1 MNFLSD
7 TTAPAHPALL
17 DAMMRANEGFAPS
30 YGADPVSAGV
40 KARLTDLFETDLD
53 VLFTTSGTAANALA
67 LSILSGPD
75 DIILCHDEAH
85 IQRDERGA
93 PEFFTGGAKLLPL
106 RGANAKIDPAGLAG
120 ALAEWP
126 QDFVHTTP
134 PRVLSL
140 SQLNESGC
148 AYSLEELDA
157 LIGPA
162 KAKGLAIH
170 MDGARFANALVHLDC
185 SPAEMTWRRG
195 VDVLCMGATKDG
207 ALAAEAVIL
216 FGEARAQFPKLQA
229 RQKRA
234 GHMLPKMR
242 YVAAQLDA
250 WLENDLW
257 LELAR
262 HANASARDLTERLCA
277 IPGVTP
283 AQPCQGNEVFLH
295 LDPAV
300 AERLQAAGA
309 GFYGW
314 PDGSARFVASWRTTK
329 ADIDAVVAAAKG

>member
-17 DAMMRANEGFAPS
+17 DAMVRANEGFATS
-30 YGADPVSAGV
+30 YGADPVSQRV
-40 KARLTDLFETDLD
+40 KARLTDLFETELE
-53 VLFTTSGTAANALA
+53 VVFTTSGTAANALA

-106 RGANAKIDPAGLAG
+106 HGANAKIDPDMLAG

-134 PRVLSL
+134 PRVLSI

-148 AYSLEELDA
+148 AYTLDELDA
-157 LIGPA
+157 LIGSA

-170 MDGARFANALVHLDC
+170 MDGARFANALVHLNC
-185 SPAEMTWRRG
+185 SPADMTWRRG
-195 VDVLCMGATKDG
+195 VDVLCMGATKNG
-207 ALAAEAVIL
+207 ALAAEAIIL
-216 FGEARAQFPKLQA
+216 FGEVRAHLPKLQA

-250 WLENDLW
+250 WLADDLW
-257 LELAR
+257 LRLAR
-262 HANASARDLTERLCA
+262 EANAAGTALADGLSALD
-277 IPGVTP
+277 GVAL
-283 AQPCQGNEVFLH
+283 AQPCDGNEVFLR

-300 AERLQAAGA
+300 ADRLRAAGA
-309 GFYGW
+309 GFYAW
-314 PDGSARFVASWRTTK
+314 PDGSARFVASWCTT
-329 ADIDAVVAAAKG
+329 AEEITALLAAAR